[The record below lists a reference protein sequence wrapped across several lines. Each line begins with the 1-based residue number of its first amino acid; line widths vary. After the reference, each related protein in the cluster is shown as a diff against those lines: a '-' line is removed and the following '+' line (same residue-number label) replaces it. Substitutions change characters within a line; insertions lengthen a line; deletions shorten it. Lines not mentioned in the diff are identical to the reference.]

1 MILWGTG
8 FGATTPAAP
17 DGQVLP
23 AAAYPLMGV
32 TVTVGGTPVSVLA
45 PGLAAVYQIAIQV
58 PAGMANGD
66 YPVVAAVNGISSP
79 SAVKLTVQQ

>member
-1 MILWGTG
+1 
-8 FGATTPAAP
+8 
-17 DGQVLP
+17 
-23 AAAYPLMGV
+23 MGV
-32 TVTVGGTPVSVLA
+32 TVTVGGTPVSVLGAALA